1 MATVSPHVL
10 TGIRIVVAGDD
21 GTGKSSLIATFA
33 AGNSVKDVPPVLTPT
48 ILPKSMSP
56 DGVPFTIID
65 TSSCPED
72 SDKVDEE
79 LLAADVIILT
89 YACDRQATLESLTA
103 FWLPHLRDLGVKV
116 PVIVAACK
124 LQHENQKASI
134 EEAMQPVMQQFP
146 EIEISIGCS
155 ASMNLK
161 VLDVFSFAQK
171 SVLYPLEPLY
181 FRNSN
186 TLKPRFVRA
195 LKRIFILSDRNRD
208 GSLNNAELNDFQAK
222 YFIGPVPQS
231 AIQLLVKYL
240 RKKYPEGVN
249 EHGLTLAGFQSL
261 HADFKKIW
269 HREVPW
275 AMLRKFGYN
284 DDIRLADH
292 LIPPLTRAPDQ
303 SVELTNEALAF
314 LKKVF
319 VEFDVDCNGILQP
332 EELEELFF
340 TAPESPWT
348 GPPYKDAADENVV
361 GENGITGLSLEA
373 FLSKWALMTL
383 IDPTFS
389 VKNLLYIGY
398 TGDPSSAIRVT
409 RRRSFDRKLQHSE
422 RDVIQCFVFG
432 PRSAGKSSLL
442 KSFIRWPYSEIYN
455 PTNEDHYAVNVVD
468 DSMGKKKYLVLR
480 EIPEDGVKELLANK
494 ESLAS
499 CDIAIIVH
507 DRSDESSW
515 RASSKLLVDIAAHGE
530 DSGFEVPCLIVAAKD
545 DQVSFTMAAQES
557 TRVSQDMGVEA
568 PIPVSLLLGNLN
580 DLFLRIVTAATKHPH
595 LSIPETDVGKSRK
608 LYTRLVNNTVLFVSV
623 GAAVAIV
630 GVTLFSAGKNA
641 QVS

>member
-1 MATVSPHVL
+1 
-10 TGIRIVVAGDD
+10 
-21 GTGKSSLIATFA
+21 
-33 AGNSVKDVPPVLTPT
+33 
-48 ILPKSMSP
+48 MSP

-65 TSSCPED
+65 TSSRPED

-103 FWLPHLRDLGVKV
+103 FWLPRLRDLGVKV

-124 LQHENQKASI
+124 LQHENQKAGI

-186 TLKPRFVRA
+186 TLKPRFARA

-208 GSLNNAELNDFQAK
+208 SSLNNAEFNDFQAK

-275 AMLRKFGYN
+275 AMLRKFGYM

-480 EIPEDGVKELLANK
+480 EIPEDGVKGLLANK

-568 PIPVSLLLGNLN
+568 PIPISLLLGNLN